1 MNEKGLKTL
10 EYDKVKNMLL
20 AYATTEM
27 GKNMVF
33 ELAPSSDC
41 EWIEQALDETKDGAD
56 ILRLKGGIPIPK
68 LESVKKHLKRLDIGA
83 SLSAKELAETGRV
96 LRVTNETKRFFRDLE
111 ADEIEL
117 NHLYDEADML
127 ETLPDVSRRL
137 LMSIE
142 NDGHVTDEASSLL
155 ASLRRQITTT
165 EGEIRNRL
173 GNFVRGKSSKYL
185 SDSLVTIRNERY
197 VIPVKAEY
205 KNAFGGIVHDQSSS
219 GQTLFIEPKEIV
231 ELNNRLRQ
239 QQIAEKEEIKRILE
253 ELSELIAPYTEEI
266 ENNAKILGKF
276 DFINAKAKLAH
287 DLKATQPLISREN
300 DVYLRQVWHPLLDS
314 KKAVRND
321 VAIGKD
327 YQAIVI
333 TGPNTGGKTITLK
346 TLGLVSMMGQSGM
359 FIPAFENSRIGVFDD
374 IFADIGDEQSI
385 EQSLSTFSSHM
396 TNTVEILKRIDERSL
411 VLFDE
416 LGAGTDP
423 QEGAALAIAIL
434 DAVGAKGSYVVATTH
449 YPELKAY
456 GYERPQTIN
465 ASMEFDAETLKPTY
479 HLLIGIP
486 GRSNAFDISK
496 RLGLDDAIVEAARQ
510 LTDQDSQDLNEMI
523 ADLVQKRHEAE
534 EEKARF
540 KKYLDESEKL
550 HADLEKGYGTYV
562 RERDNMIETA
572 KRKANEI
579 IENAQKKSG
588 EIISELHKMK
598 QSGAS
603 SIKENELIDARSRLN
618 DLEQPIMLKKNK
630 VLQRAK
636 KQQEFHEN
644 DDVLVKTYGQRGVL
658 TKRLGKHEWEVQLGI
673 LKMKI
678 DEDDLEKIKVEEN
691 NRRGAGTVLKSS
703 GSSHVSPQLDLRGQ
717 RYEEAM
723 VNVDRYMDAAILAGY
738 PSVTIVHGKGTGA
751 LRQGI
756 IKYLQQHR
764 TVKHFEFA
772 SPSNGG
778 NGATVVYFK

>member
-346 TLGLVSMMGQSGM
+346 TLGLVSMMGQSGL

-396 TNTVEILKRIDERSL
+396 TNTVEILKSIDERSL

-534 EEKARF
+534 EEKARL

-550 HADLEKGYGTYV
+550 HDDLEKGYGTYV

-579 IENAQKKSG
+579 IENAQKKSE

-603 SIKENELIDARSRLN
+603 LIKENELIDARSRLN

>member
-396 TNTVEILKRIDERSL
+396 TNTVEILKSIDERSL

-534 EEKARF
+534 EEKERF

-579 IENAQKKSG
+579 IENAQKKSE

-603 SIKENELIDARSRLN
+603 LIKENELIDARSRLN

-630 VLQRAK
+630 VLQRAR

-658 TKRLGKHEWEVQLGI
+658 TKRRGKHEWEVQLGI

>member
-1 MNEKGLKTL
+1 VNEKGLKTL

-346 TLGLVSMMGQSGM
+346 TLGLVSMMGQSGL

-496 RLGLDDAIVEAARQ
+496 RLGIDDAIVEAARQ

-534 EEKARF
+534 EEKERF

-579 IENAQKKSG
+579 IENAQKKSE

>member
-27 GKNMVF
+27 GRSMVF
-33 ELAPSSDC
+33 ELTPSSDC
-41 EWIEQALDETKDGAD
+41 EWIKQALDETKDGAD

-83 SLSAKELAETGRV
+83 SLSARELAEVGRV

-111 ADEIEL
+111 ADETEL
-117 NHLYDEADML
+117 NHLYDESDML

-266 ENNAKILGKF
+266 ENNARILGKF

-321 VAIGKD
+321 IAIGRD

-346 TLGLVSMMGQSGM
+346 TLGLVSMMGQSGL

-396 TNTVEILKRIDERSL
+396 TNTVEILKNIDERSL

-486 GRSNAFDISK
+486 GRSNAFDISR

-534 EEKARF
+534 EEKASF

-550 HADLEKGYGTYV
+550 HADLEKGYETYV
-562 RERDNMIETA
+562 RERDNMIENA

-579 IENAQKKSG
+579 IENAQKKSE

-618 DLEQPIMLKKNK
+618 ALEQPIMLKKNK
-630 VLQRAK
+630 VLQRAR

-678 DEDDLEKIKVEEN
+678 DEADLEKIKVEEN
-691 NRRGAGTVLKSS
+691 SRRGAGTVLKSS
-703 GSSHVSPQLDLRGQ
+703 GASHVSPQLDLRGQ

-764 TVKHFEFA
+764 SVKHFEFA
-772 SPSNGG
+772 SPGNGG

>member
-41 EWIEQALDETKDGAD
+41 EWIEQALDETKDGVD

-346 TLGLVSMMGQSGM
+346 TLGLVSMMGQSGL

-396 TNTVEILKRIDERSL
+396 TNTVEILKSIDERSL

-496 RLGLDDAIVEAARQ
+496 RLGP
-510 LTDQDSQDLNEMI
+510 
-523 ADLVQKRHEAE
+523 
-534 EEKARF
+534 
-540 KKYLDESEKL
+540 
-550 HADLEKGYGTYV
+550 
-562 RERDNMIETA
+562 
-572 KRKANEI
+572 
-579 IENAQKKSG
+579 
-588 EIISELHKMK
+588 
-598 QSGAS
+598 
-603 SIKENELIDARSRLN
+603 SR
-618 DLEQPIMLKKNK
+618 
-630 VLQRAK
+630 
-636 KQQEFHEN
+636 
-644 DDVLVKTYGQRGVL
+644 
-658 TKRLGKHEWEVQLGI
+658 
-673 LKMKI
+673 
-678 DEDDLEKIKVEEN
+678 
-691 NRRGAGTVLKSS
+691 
-703 GSSHVSPQLDLRGQ
+703 
-717 RYEEAM
+717 
-723 VNVDRYMDAAILAGY
+723 
-738 PSVTIVHGKGTGA
+738 
-751 LRQGI
+751 
-756 IKYLQQHR
+756 
-764 TVKHFEFA
+764 
-772 SPSNGG
+772 
-778 NGATVVYFK
+778 

>member
-396 TNTVEILKRIDERSL
+396 TNTVEILKSIDERSL

-534 EEKARF
+534 EEKVRF

-550 HADLEKGYGTYV
+550 HADLEKGYETYV

-579 IENAQKKSG
+579 IENAQKKSE

-603 SIKENELIDARSRLN
+603 LIKENELIDARSRLN

-691 NRRGAGTVLKSS
+691 NRRGAETVLKSS

>member
-185 SDSLVTIRNERY
+185 SDSLITIRNERY

-346 TLGLVSMMGQSGM
+346 TLGLVSMMGQSGL

-534 EEKARF
+534 VEKARF

-579 IENAQKKSG
+579 IENAQKKSE

>member
-346 TLGLVSMMGQSGM
+346 TLGLVSMMGQSGL

-523 ADLVQKRHEAE
+523 ADFVQKRHEAE

-579 IENAQKKSG
+579 IENAQKKSE